1 MRQSD
6 PGAGRRIH
14 ARLSE
19 SLVHVAQSGVVGRK
33 ATASAMEALS
43 ARIETGGTVAPE
55 RFRHYFALVR
65 AAQQGRPA
73 KAVASA
79 RKLLAAGALTDGA
92 ITVRPMADAVMSRS
106 EQRHVRLDFGSDS
119 LATTQIVRIPD
130 GDVPAVIARIEGALA
145 LCQQYAPDSHALLAA
160 VTREIIPVMGRAR
173 DGMSFDGCSSVERW
187 GAILINMRKQRSDL
201 GLAETLVH
209 ESSHSYLFDLTS
221 LERLTM
227 NTMDERYKS
236 PLRLDPRPID
246 GIFHAVFVLAHMYA
260 FLREVAENP
269 AAPEDLQQEAEEVS
283 ARRVVAFNDGY
294 SVLERH
300 AKPTATGRAILKRIR
315 AMVPPA

>member
-6 PGAGRRIH
+6 PRAGRRIH
-14 ARLSE
+14 GRLSE
-19 SLVHVAQSGVVGRK
+19 SLVHLARSGAVGRK
-33 ATASAMEALS
+33 GTAAAMDGLS
-43 ARIETGGTVAPE
+43 ARIDAGGTIAPE
-55 RFRHYFALVR
+55 RFRHYFALLR
-65 AAQQGRPA
+65 AAQEGRPA
-73 KAVASA
+73 KAIASA
-79 RKLLAAGALTDGA
+79 CKLVAAGALADRA
-92 ITVRPMADAVMSRS
+92 ISVRPMADGVMSRT

-119 LATTQIVRIPD
+119 LSTSQIGRIPD
-130 GDVPAVIARIEGALA
+130 SDVPAVIARIEDALTM
-145 LCQQYAPDSHALLAA
+145 CGRYAPDSHALLSA
-160 VTREIIPVMGRAR
+160 VTREIIPVTGRAR
-173 DGMSFDGCSSVERW
+173 DGMTFDGCSSVERW

-227 NTMDERYKS
+227 NRMDERYES

-260 FLREVAENP
+260 FLREVAENQ
-269 AAPEDLQQEAEEVS
+269 AAPEDLRQEAEEVS